1 MHAEFGNGM
10 GVYPR
15 IPHVILMEAPVT
27 HEELAVL
34 REFQLGNVVI
44 YMRGGV
50 PSPLC
55 IPQFWNSS
63 IANRQ
68 RYIPPPPPPQ
78 LQPPQPQPPTVPVNE
93 NINDDVIVI
102 SDNDDDNDVND
113 VEPDD
118 DDNEV
123 QDVVIIISDED
134 D

>member
-1 MHAEFGNGM
+1 
-10 GVYPR
+10 
-15 IPHVILMEAPVT
+15 
-27 HEELAVL
+27 
-34 REFQLGNVVI
+34 VI

-63 IANRQ
+63 TVNRQ
-68 RYIPPPPPPQ
+68 RYIP
-78 LQPPQPQPPTVPVNE
+78 PPQPQPPTVPNNVNE
-93 NINDDVIVI
+93 NNVVHDNVNDDVVI
-102 SDNDDDNDVND
+102 INDDDNDVNS
-113 VEPDD
+113 VEPDDVTDVEAYD